1 MTDGLM
7 VIYNQL
13 RTNELIVSLCE
24 DRIKFY
30 EYPETG
36 DTSKPF
42 IVIDPLIPPFP
53 TVYASNE
60 NHAYKYLYQIDVEST
75 ERITVKKIQAEIRK
89 ELKKLGFGQLKDEG
103 LDEYFKETKRF
114 VDARRY
120 QGLIKEEVL

>member
-13 RTNELIVSLCE
+13 RSNELIVSLCA

-36 DTSKPF
+36 DASKPF
-42 IVIDPLIPPFP
+42 IVIDPLDVPVP

-60 NHAYKYLYQIDVEST
+60 NHANEYLYQIDVEST
-75 ERITVKKIQAEIRK
+75 NRLQVKEIQAEIKK
-89 ELKKLGFGQLKDEG
+89 ELKKLGFGQLKDG

>member
-13 RTNELIVSLCE
+13 ISNEVIVSLCE

-36 DTSKPF
+36 DASKPF
-42 IVIDPLIPPFP
+42 IVIDPLDVPVP

-60 NHAYKYLYQIDVEST
+60 NHANEYLYQIDVEST
-75 ERITVKKIQAEIRK
+75 NRLQVKEIQAEIKK
-89 ELKKLGFGQLKDEG
+89 ELKKLGFGQLKDG
-103 LDEYFKETKRF
+103 LDEYFNETKRF

-120 QGLIKEEVL
+120 RGLIKEEVL

>member
-13 RTNELIVSLCE
+13 ISNELIVSLCA

-42 IVIDPLIPPFP
+42 IVIDPLDVPVP

-60 NHAYKYLYQIDVEST
+60 NHANEYLYQIDVEST
-75 ERITVKKIQAEIRK
+75 NRLQVKEIQAEIKK
-89 ELKKLGFGQLKDEG
+89 ELKKLGFGQLKDG

>member
-13 RTNELIVSLCE
+13 ISNEVIVSFCE

-42 IVIDPLIPPFP
+42 IVIDPLDVPVP

-60 NHAYKYLYQIDVEST
+60 NHANEYLYQIDVEST
-75 ERITVKKIQAEIRK
+75 NRLQVKEIQAEIKK
-89 ELKKLGFGQLKDEG
+89 ELKKLGFGQLKDG
-103 LDEYFKETKRF
+103 LDEYFNETKRF

-120 QGLIKEEVL
+120 RGLIKEEVL

>member
-13 RTNELIVSLCE
+13 ISNELIVSLCA

-36 DTSKPF
+36 DASKPF
-42 IVIDPLIPPFP
+42 IVIDPLDVPVP

-60 NHAYKYLYQIDVEST
+60 NHANEYLYQIDVEST
-75 ERITVKKIQAEIRK
+75 NRLQVKEIQAEVKK
-89 ELKKLGFGQLKDEG
+89 ELKKLGFGQLKDG

>member
-13 RTNELIVSLCE
+13 ISNEMIVSLCE

-42 IVIDPLIPPFP
+42 IVIDPLDVPVP
-53 TVYASNE
+53 TVYASNG
-60 NHAYKYLYQIDVEST
+60 NHANEYLYQIDVESMN
-75 ERITVKKIQAEIRK
+75 RLQVKKIQAEIKK
-89 ELKKLGFGQLKDEG
+89 ELKKLGFGQLKDG

>member
-13 RTNELIVSLCE
+13 ISNEVIVSLCE

-42 IVIDPLIPPFP
+42 IVIDPLDVPVP

-60 NHAYKYLYQIDVEST
+60 NHANEYLYQIDVEST
-75 ERITVKKIQAEIRK
+75 NRLQVKEIQAEIKK
-89 ELKKLGFGQLKDEG
+89 ELKKAWFSDS
-103 LDEYFKETKRF
+103 
-114 VDARRY
+114 
-120 QGLIKEEVL
+120 

>member
-13 RTNELIVSLCE
+13 ISNELIVSLCA

-42 IVIDPLIPPFP
+42 IVIDPLDVPVP

-60 NHAYKYLYQIDVEST
+60 NHANEYLYQIDVEST
-75 ERITVKKIQAEIRK
+75 NRLQVKEIQAEIKK
-89 ELKKLGFGQLKDEG
+89 ELKKLGFGQLKDG

-120 QGLIKEEVL
+120 RGLIKEEVL

>member
-13 RTNELIVSLCE
+13 ISNELIVSLCE

-36 DTSKPF
+36 DANKPF
-42 IVIDPLIPPFP
+42 IVIDPLDVPVP

-60 NHAYKYLYQIDVEST
+60 NHANEYLYQIDVEST
-75 ERITVKKIQAEIRK
+75 NRLLVKEIQAEIKK
-89 ELKKLGFGQLKDEG
+89 ELKKLGFGQLKDG
-103 LDEYFKETKRF
+103 LDEYFKETKRY

>member
-13 RTNELIVSLCE
+13 ISNELIASLCN

-36 DTSKPF
+36 DTNNPF
-42 IVIDPLIPPFP
+42 IVIDPLDVPVP

-60 NHAYKYLYQIDVEST
+60 NHVYEYLYQIDVEST
-75 ERITVKKIQAEIRK
+75 NRMTVKDIQAEIKK
-89 ELKKLGFGQLKDEG
+89 ELKKLGFGQLKDG
-103 LDEYFKETKRF
+103 LDEYFKETKRY

>member
-7 VIYNQL
+7 VIFNQL
-13 RTNELIVSLCE
+13 ISNEMIVSLCE

-36 DTSKPF
+36 DISKPF
-42 IVIDPLIPPFP
+42 IVIDPLDVPVP

-60 NHAYKYLYQIDVEST
+60 NHANEYLYQIDVESMN
-75 ERITVKKIQAEIRK
+75 RLQVKEIQAEIKK
-89 ELKKLGFGQLKDEG
+89 ELKKLGFGQLKDG

>member
-13 RTNELIVSLCE
+13 ISNEMIVSLCA

-42 IVIDPLIPPFP
+42 IVIDPLDVPVP

-60 NHAYKYLYQIDVEST
+60 NHANEYLYQIDVEST
-75 ERITVKKIQAEIRK
+75 NRLQVKEIQAEIKK
-89 ELKKLGFGQLKDEG
+89 ELKKLGFGQLKDG

>member
-13 RTNELIVSLCE
+13 ISNELIVSLCAG
-24 DRIKFY
+24 RIKFY

-42 IVIDPLIPPFP
+42 IVIDPLDVPVP

-60 NHAYKYLYQIDVEST
+60 NHANEYLYQIDVEST
-75 ERITVKKIQAEIRK
+75 NRLLVKKIQAEIKK
-89 ELKKLGFGQLKDEG
+89 ELKKLGFGQLKDG

>member
-13 RTNELIVSLCE
+13 NSNEIIVSHCNG
-24 DRIKFY
+24 RIKFY
-30 EYPETG
+30 EYPETA
-36 DTSKPF
+36 DASKPF
-42 IVIDPLIPPFP
+42 IVIDPLDVPGPVVF
-53 TVYASNE
+53 ASNE
-60 NHAYKYLYQIDVEST
+60 NHANEYLYQIDVEASN
-75 ERITVKKIQAEIRK
+75 RLLVKEIQREIKK
-89 ELKKLGFGQLKDEG
+89 ELKKIGFGQLKDG

>member
-13 RTNELIVSLCE
+13 ISNELIVSLCE

-36 DTSKPF
+36 DANKPF
-42 IVIDPLIPPFP
+42 IVIDPLDVPVP

-60 NHAYKYLYQIDVEST
+60 YHANEYLYQIDVEST
-75 ERITVKKIQAEIRK
+75 NRLLVKEIQAEIKK
-89 ELKKLGFGQLKDEG
+89 ELKKLGFGQLKDG
-103 LDEYFKETKRF
+103 LDEYFKETKRY

>member
-13 RTNELIVSLCE
+13 KSNELIVSLCE

-42 IVIDPLIPPFP
+42 IVIDPLDVPVP

-60 NHAYKYLYQIDVEST
+60 NHANEYLYQIDVEST
-75 ERITVKKIQAEIRK
+75 NRLQVKEIQAEIKK
-89 ELKKLGFGQLKDEG
+89 ELKKLGFGQLKDG

-120 QGLIKEEVL
+120 RGLIKEEVL

>member
-13 RTNELIVSLCE
+13 RSNELIVSLCA

-36 DTSKPF
+36 DASKPF
-42 IVIDPLIPPFP
+42 IVIDPLDPPFP

-60 NHAYKYLYQIDVEST
+60 NHAYEYLYQIDVESAN
-75 ERITVKKIQAEIRK
+75 RMTVKEIQAEIKK
-89 ELKKLGFGQLKDEG
+89 ELKKLGFGQLKDG

>member
-13 RTNELIVSLCE
+13 ISNEMIVSLCE

-42 IVIDPLIPPFP
+42 IVIDPLDVPVP

-60 NHAYKYLYQIDVEST
+60 NHANEYLYQIDVESMN
-75 ERITVKKIQAEIRK
+75 RLQVKKIQAEIKK
-89 ELKKLGFGQLKDEG
+89 ELKKLGFGQLKDG

>member
-13 RTNELIVSLCE
+13 ISNEMIVSLCE

-42 IVIDPLIPPFP
+42 IVIDPLDVPVP

-60 NHAYKYLYQIDVEST
+60 NHANEYLYQIDVEST
-75 ERITVKKIQAEIRK
+75 NRLLVKEIQAEIKK
-89 ELKKLGFGQLKDEG
+89 ELKKLGFGQLKDG

>member
-13 RTNELIVSLCE
+13 ISNELIVSLCA

-42 IVIDPLIPPFP
+42 IVIDPLDVPVP

-60 NHAYKYLYQIDVEST
+60 NHANEYLYQIDVEST
-75 ERITVKKIQAEIRK
+75 NRLQVKEIQTEIK
-89 ELKKLGFGQLKDEG
+89 NELKKLGFGQLKDG

>member
-13 RTNELIVSLCE
+13 ISNEVIVSLCE

-42 IVIDPLIPPFP
+42 IVIDPLDVPVP

-60 NHAYKYLYQIDVEST
+60 NHANEYLYQIDVEST
-75 ERITVKKIQAEIRK
+75 NRLQVKEIQAEIKK
-89 ELKKLGFGQLKDEG
+89 ELKKLGFGQLKDG

-120 QGLIKEEVL
+120 RGLIKEEVL

>member
-13 RTNELIVSLCE
+13 ISNEVIVSLCE

-42 IVIDPLIPPFP
+42 IVIDPLDVPVP

-60 NHAYKYLYQIDVEST
+60 NHANEYLYQIDVEST
-75 ERITVKKIQAEIRK
+75 NRLQVKEIQAEIKK
-89 ELKKLGFGQLKDEG
+89 ELKKLGFGQLKDG
-103 LDEYFKETKRF
+103 LDEYFNETKRF

-120 QGLIKEEVL
+120 RGLIKEEVL

>member
-13 RTNELIVSLCE
+13 ISNEVIVSLCE

-42 IVIDPLIPPFP
+42 IVIDPLDVPVP

-60 NHAYKYLYQIDVEST
+60 NHANEYLYQIDVEST
-75 ERITVKKIQAEIRK
+75 NRLQVKEIQAEIKK
-89 ELKKLGFGQLKDEG
+89 ELKKLGFGQLKDG

-120 QGLIKEEVL
+120 RGLLKEEVL

>member
-13 RTNELIVSLCE
+13 ISNEMIVSLCA

-42 IVIDPLIPPFP
+42 IVIDPLDVPVP

-60 NHAYKYLYQIDVEST
+60 NHANEYLYQIDVEST
-75 ERITVKKIQAEIRK
+75 NRLQVKKIQAEIKR
-89 ELKKLGFGQLKDEG
+89 ELKKLGFGQLKDG